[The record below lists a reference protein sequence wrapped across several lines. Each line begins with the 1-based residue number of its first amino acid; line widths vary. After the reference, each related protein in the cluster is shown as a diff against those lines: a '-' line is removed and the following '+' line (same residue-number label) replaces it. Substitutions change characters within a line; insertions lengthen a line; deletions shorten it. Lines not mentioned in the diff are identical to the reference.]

1 MNTDIKVI
9 AGLLASAIW
18 ADGEYDDA
26 EKVALAE
33 IADALELDE
42 KAFDIAIDEALKV
55 VDSKNEEE
63 LNQYLNECAN
73 KVDDS
78 EIGIVFQAAIQ
89 LVVCDGTMSIDEIEI
104 LLAISNALGISDAMA
119 TMFIADM
126 VKTEPELEIE
136 FGE

>member
-42 KAFDIAIDEALKV
+42 KAFDVAIDEALKV
-55 VDSKNEEE
+55 VNSKNEEE